1 MNTFEYYFNKLR
13 PTQQEMHKSYIK
25 YYKTLNVT
33 QKNKTFQLIID
44 RVLTEAED
52 RFMYINVLKLI
63 SI

>member
-1 MNTFEYYFNKLR
+1 MNTFEYYFNKLS

-44 RVLTEAED
+44 RVLTED